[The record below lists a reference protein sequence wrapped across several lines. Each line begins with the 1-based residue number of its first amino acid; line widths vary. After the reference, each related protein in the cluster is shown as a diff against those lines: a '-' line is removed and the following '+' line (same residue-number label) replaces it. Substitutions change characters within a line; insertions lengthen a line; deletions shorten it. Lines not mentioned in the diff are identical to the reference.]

1 MTDFAMP
8 NASSHRSALPW
19 ISIAAACLVVAG
31 VTLWRAQARPVAVA
45 PPAADLA
52 PEAPPAVHTVP
63 SQPMR
68 LASAPADPTAIADA
82 SVREHVRV
90 QGIVDDTRARFIAR
104 HAHERVDT
112 AWSNTMEG
120 ELASLADSDQMR
132 AMHANVANLEVDCR
146 TSMCRVSGDVPSIT
160 AGDDW
165 FTLYMTNVGGAM
177 PEAAYRY
184 ARNADG
190 SLRIEVFGIARR

>member
-1 MTDFAMP
+1 MP
-8 NASSHRSALPW
+8 NASSRRSALPW

-52 PEAPPAVHTVP
+52 PEAPPAVRIVP
-63 SQPMR
+63 SQPTR
-68 LASAPADPTAIADA
+68 SSSAPADPAAIADA
-82 SVREHVRV
+82 SVREHARV
-90 QGIVDDTRARFIAR
+90 QGLVDDTRERFIAR
-104 HAHERVDT
+104 HASERVDT
-112 AWSNTMEG
+112 AWSNTMER
-120 ELASLADSDQMR
+120 ELVSLADSDQIR
-132 AMHANVANLEVDCR
+132 AMHANVANLDVDCR

-177 PEAAYRY
+177 PEATYRY
-184 ARNADG
+184 MRNPDG